1 MKKFQNL
8 LTSNPDQYIGYGNP
22 NADICFVGKEATGM
36 LPLQCGLGST
46 NYWLT
51 SLPIFFD
58 RNKADNPGDPIWKE
72 GHTWNKYQKLH
83 DAIFPELAAKPGTM
97 NFEQRV
103 FVTEMSAA
111 PAMTTAEGRSANGFE
126 EQLAMRKRS
135 FFAHPY
141 FKEFKV
147 IVLACSDYIVNFGD
161 RLEIDTLFDVTFDIN
176 GGAHE
181 VGPQNA
187 FWVHHNAAGDRM
199 VIHTRQ
205 LSGAVSDRL
214 LEDMGNVIRQHINGK
229 PLLGANVQQV
239 ADIQPAS
246 NMQTLEL
253 GMTMEQCRAIC
264 GEPLRV
270 SKDVTGMGTYEHW
283 FYRNNTRLQ
292 FKNGKLNQYSE

>member
-1 MKKFQNL
+1 MMNHFQNL
-8 LTSNPDQYIGYGNP
+8 LQSNPDQYIGYGNP
-22 NADICFVGKEATGM
+22 AAEICFVGKEATGM

-51 SLPIFFD
+51 SLPLFFD
-58 RNKADNPGDPIWKE
+58 RNKSDDPNSPIWKE

-83 DAIFPELAAKPGTM
+83 DAIFPEHKAMPGAM

-103 FVTEMSAA
+103 FVTEMSAM
-111 PAMTTAEGRSANGFE
+111 PATTTAAGKNADGFE
-126 EQLAMRKRS
+126 EQLAHRKLS

-161 RLEIDTLFDVTFDIN
+161 RREIDTLFDVTFDID

-181 VGPQNA
+181 VGPQNS
-187 FWVHHNAAGDRM
+187 FWVHHSPDGKRL

-214 LEDMGNVIRQHINGK
+214 IEEMGNVIRKHF
-229 PLLGANVQQV
+229 
-239 ADIQPAS
+239 DI
-246 NMQTLEL
+246 T
-253 GMTMEQCRAIC
+253 
-264 GEPLRV
+264 
-270 SKDVTGMGTYEHW
+270 K
-283 FYRNNTRLQ
+283 
-292 FKNGKLNQYSE
+292 

>member
-8 LTSNPDQYIGYGNP
+8 LTINPDQYIGYGNP

-58 RNKADNPGDPIWKE
+58 RNKTDNPSDPIWKE

-111 PAMTTAEGRSANGFE
+111 PATTTAEGKSAAGFE

-147 IVLACSDYIVNFGD
+147 VVLACSDYIVNFGD
-161 RLEIDTLFDVTFDIN
+161 RREIDSLFDVTFDLN

-181 VGPQNA
+181 VGPQNS
-187 FWVHHNAAGDRM
+187 FWVHHNAAGDRL

-205 LSGAVSDRL
+205 LSGAVSDKL
-214 LEDMGNVIRQHINGK
+214 LEEMGQVIRQH
-229 PLLGANVQQV
+229 LGQQPSISNNVHQTT
-239 ADIQPAS
+239 AS
-246 NMQTLEL
+246 NYPNNQALSL
-253 GMTMEQCRAIC
+253 GMTFDECRALLGDPMDVRSNSSRA
-264 GEPLRV
+264 GEYVFWIYDRGQKRLMF
-270 SKDVTGMGTYEHW
+270 KDG
-283 FYRNNTRLQ
+283 L
-292 FKNGKLNQYSE
+292 LNQISE